1 MNYKYR
7 TWINLQELLKLLFVS
22 ELCEA
27 KLVMSKLSHLRQ
39 FRIQINGRLVL
50 SPNTHHLHPLPWQW
64 NWKQIFVAQNSIYL
78 FHCFVCW
85 PFGETENINF
95 DWSDTFDQYCH
106 YNWWTQSSGPGHW
119 AGRTA
124 TIAHSLQQIL
134 STDTLIFIHWI
145 YLQNGEN
152 EGKQIMCINRF
163 CLMRTLSKC
172 WKYKQIMS
180 INECCVT
187 WEVEL
192 LPLPHHQI
200 SYWNVVCCIWNIWLP
215 NLSRQQAGGKTVVHT
230 RTDKNSSLNWKSF
243 LFSHFYST
251 CFASVFTNDIEYEGK
266 GTKLYGGRYNVE

>member
-1 MNYKYR
+1 
-7 TWINLQELLKLLFVS
+7 
-22 ELCEA
+22 
-27 KLVMSKLSHLRQ
+27 MSKLSHLKQ
-39 FRIQINGRLVL
+39 FSIQINGRLVL
-50 SPNTHHLHPLPWQW
+50 SPNTHHLHPPPWQW

-180 INECCVT
+180 IN
-187 WEVEL
+187 
-192 LPLPHHQI
+192 
-200 SYWNVVCCIWNIWLP
+200 VVLHGKWRFFLFLTIKYHIEMLYVVFETFDCPTCQGS
-215 NLSRQQAGGKTVVHT
+215 SRQEARLLCTLGQTKTVH
-230 RTDKNSSLNWKSF
+230 
-243 LFSHFYST
+243 
-251 CFASVFTNDIEYEGK
+251 
-266 GTKLYGGRYNVE
+266 